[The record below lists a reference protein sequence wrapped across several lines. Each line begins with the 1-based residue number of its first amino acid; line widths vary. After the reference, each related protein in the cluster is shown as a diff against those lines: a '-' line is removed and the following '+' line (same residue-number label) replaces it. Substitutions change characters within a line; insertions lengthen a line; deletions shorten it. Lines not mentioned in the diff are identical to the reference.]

1 MKELF
6 NLEGKVALVTGATYG
21 IGFSMALGLAKSG
34 ARIVFNDINEEL
46 VEKGRKAYEE
56 AGINAKGYVC
66 DVTNEE
72 AVKELITKIENEIGI
87 VDILVNNAGIIK
99 RIPMTEMSVEDF
111 RKVID
116 VDLNA
121 PFIVSKA
128 VIPGMIKKG
137 HGKIINIC
145 SMMSELG
152 RETVSA
158 YAAAKGGLKMLTKN
172 ICSEFGDKNIQCNGI
187 GPGYIATPQ
196 TAPLREKQADG
207 SRHPFDSFIISKT
220 PAGRWGEPNDLVG
233 PAVFLASDASN
244 FVNGHI
250 LYVDGGIL
258 AYIGKQP

>member
-72 AVKELITKIENEIGI
+72 AVKELITKIENEVGI